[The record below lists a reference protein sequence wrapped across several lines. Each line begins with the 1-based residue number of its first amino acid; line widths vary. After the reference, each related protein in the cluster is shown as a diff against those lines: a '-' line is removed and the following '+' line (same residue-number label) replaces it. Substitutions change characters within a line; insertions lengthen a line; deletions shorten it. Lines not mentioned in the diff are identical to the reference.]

1 MVQFSVLFNGL
12 AKNILVKNGKKSRSD
27 VGREAADA
35 LAKEAR
41 KNDLMLSSS
50 GTVNGE
56 RSDNFV
62 SVFSKGGKKGVN
74 QDCLVVWEEFGCQED
89 MIFCGIFY
97 GHGPWGH
104 LVAKRVRK
112 LMPSSLLCNWQETLA
127 LNSLN
132 LNSSTEPDKS
142 LNRFNIWKQSYLKTC
157 SAIDQDLE
165 QHPGIDSFHSGTA
178 ALTIVR
184 QAVLA
189 PTSNDGCL
197 VPLQLTV
204 DLKPNFPQTERI
216 RQSKGRVFD
225 MLDEPG
231 VYKVWLPN
239 GKALGGP
246 GLAISRAFSDYYIKG
261 FGLISEPEITQR
273 NITCRDQFV
282 ILATNGVWDVLSNR
296 EAVEIVSSTP
306 EREELAKR
314 LVQHAVCAWKR
325 KKPGME
331 VDDIS
336 VICLF
341 FHNSTSSQS
350 VDTIK
355 LP

>member
-1 MVQFSVLFNGL
+1 MSSTKTTTKRSRNSRKIRFIKSIKTAGAL
-12 AKNILVKNGKKSRSD
+12 KSRSD

-62 SVFSKGGKKGVN
+62 SVFSKGGKNGVN
-74 QDCLVVWEEFGCQED
+74 KDCLVVWEEFGCQED
-89 MIFCGIFY
+89 MIICGIFD

-157 SAIDQDLE
+157 SAIDQDLN
-165 QHPGIDSFHSGTA
+165 GTT

-184 QAVLA
+184 QLYCCPRAVLA
-189 PTSNDGCL
+189 TTSDDGFL
-197 VPLQLTV
+197 VPLRLTV
-204 DLKPNFPQTERI
+204 DLDNT
-216 RQSKGRVFD
+216 
-225 MLDEPG
+225 
-231 VYKVWLPN
+231 VYSSEW
-239 GKALGGP
+239 
-246 GLAISRAFSDYYIKG
+246 I
-261 FGLISEPEITQR
+261 GLIQAPQ
-273 NITCRDQFV
+273 
-282 ILATNGVWDVLSNR
+282 AY
-296 EAVEIVSSTP
+296 
-306 EREELAKR
+306 
-314 LVQHAVCAWKR
+314 VQMI
-325 KKPGME
+325 KPTG
-331 VDDIS
+331 
-336 VICLF
+336 
-341 FHNSTSSQS
+341 
-350 VDTIK
+350 
-355 LP
+355 

>member
-1 MVQFSVLFNGL
+1 M
-12 AKNILVKNGKKSRSD
+12 KSRSD

-50 GTVNGE
+50 GTVHGK

-74 QDCLVVWEEFGCQED
+74 KDCLVVWEEFECQED
-89 MIFCGIFY
+89 MIICGIFD

-157 SAIDQDLE
+157 SAIDQDL
-165 QHPGIDSFHSGTA
+165 DGTT

-184 QAVLA
+184 QLYYCPRAVLA
-189 PTSNDGCL
+189 TTSDDGCL
-197 VPLQLTV
+197 VPLRLTV
-204 DLKPNFPQTERI
+204 DLDN
-216 RQSKGRVFD
+216 KGKGVLFRRRGVVVINAVMGCINGPTARKANHEGWPTGRADHEEGADHEGWPSGKTDHEEGRPRRLRWRDVRLKRRRVT
-225 MLDEPG
+225 
-231 VYKVWLPN
+231 W
-239 GKALGGP
+239 
-246 GLAISRAFSDYYIKG
+246 
-261 FGLISEPEITQR
+261 
-273 NITCRDQFV
+273 
-282 ILATNGVWDVLSNR
+282 
-296 EAVEIVSSTP
+296 
-306 EREELAKR
+306 
-314 LVQHAVCAWKR
+314 
-325 KKPGME
+325 
-331 VDDIS
+331 
-336 VICLF
+336 
-341 FHNSTSSQS
+341 
-350 VDTIK
+350 
-355 LP
+355 

>member
-1 MVQFSVLFNGL
+1 MLGREAADAL
-12 AKNILVKNGKKSRSD
+12 AKEARKNDLMLSSLGTVNGERSDNFVPVFSKGGKKGVNQYWLRMEKKSRSN

-41 KNDLMLSSS
+41 KNDLMLSSL

-62 SVFSKGGKKGVN
+62 PVFSKGGKKGVN

-89 MIFCGIFY
+89 MIFCGIFD

-112 LMPSSLLCNWQETLA
+112 LTPSSLLCNWQETLA

-132 LNSSTEPDKS
+132 LNSSTEPEKS
-142 LNRFNIWKQSYLKTC
+142 LNRFNTWKQSYLKTC

-165 QHPGIDSFHSGTA
+165 QHPGIDSFHSGTT

-184 QAVLA
+184 QGDLIVIANIGDSRAVLA
-189 PTSNDGCL
+189 TTSDNGCL
-197 VPLQLTV
+197 
-204 DLKPNFPQTERI
+204 
-216 RQSKGRVFD
+216 
-225 MLDEPG
+225 
-231 VYKVWLPN
+231 
-239 GKALGGP
+239 
-246 GLAISRAFSDYYIKG
+246 
-261 FGLISEPEITQR
+261 
-273 NITCRDQFV
+273 
-282 ILATNGVWDVLSNR
+282 VWDVLSNR
-296 EAVEIVSSTP
+296 EAVMIVSSTP
-306 EREELAKR
+306 EREESTKR
-314 LVQHAVCAWKR
+314 LVQHAVCAWKC
-325 KKPGME
+325 KKPGMA

-336 VICLF
+336 ATYLF
-341 FHNSTSSQS
+341 FYNSTSSQS